1 MTAWFFMLGILSLLL
16 LALVLVFYP
25 LRHTIRGAKRY
36 AFALLILIIVAF
48 AYVQWGQVFDLIDVW
63 QQQKKQVQ
71 VQAMLA
77 SVDADPQKLIKKLE
91 RHMEQTP
98 GDPKGWYLLGRL
110 YASQGEW
117 SKAHDAY
124 AKAHHLNPSDEKIGL
139 NEVQSLW
146 ELNHQQLNDEARRLL
161 LVILEKNPQQ
171 LDALSM
177 LAMDAYLR
185 HAYPQAIDYWEAM
198 LGLIPPDSNDA
209 ALIRKAIAKADEA
222 QRQAQGDEHERKSIS
237 SD

>member
-1 MTAWFFMLGILSLLL
+1 MTAWFFLMGILSLLL
-16 LALVLVFYP
+16 LALVLIFYP

-36 AFALLILIIVAF
+36 VLLVLILILVAF
-48 AYVQWGQVFDLIDVW
+48 AYVQWGQVFDLINVW
-63 QQQKKQVQ
+63 QQQKKQAQ
-71 VQAMLA
+71 VKKMLA
-77 SVDADPQKLIKKLE
+77 SVDADPQKLITKLQ
-91 RHMEQTP
+91 RRMDQTP
-98 GDPKGWYLLGRL
+98 GDPRGWYLLGRL

-124 AKAHHLNPSDEKIGL
+124 AKAHHLKPSDEKISL

-146 ELNHQQLNDEARRLL
+146 ELNHQQLNDEARSLL
-161 LVILEKNPQQ
+161 LVILQKNPQQ

-198 LGLIPPDSNDA
+198 LQRLPSDSNDA

-222 QRQAQGDEHERKSIS
+222 QRKAQGEKHERKSLS